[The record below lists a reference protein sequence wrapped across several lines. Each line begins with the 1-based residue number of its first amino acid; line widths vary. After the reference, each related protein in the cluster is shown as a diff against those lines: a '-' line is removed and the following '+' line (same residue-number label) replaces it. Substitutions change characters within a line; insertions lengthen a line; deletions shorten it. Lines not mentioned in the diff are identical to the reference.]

1 MKRFSGQDSI
11 DPDDPELDYSPLSLS
26 ERASMLGPSAS
37 QAARSERIK
46 VVPLSRPTS
55 LAPKAMNEP
64 ARRPRG
70 SDSRAALLSVAARV
84 ASIAG
89 AAAIV
94 VLLFFIMKPAPLQSV
109 SSSTLSETTRSMPQ
123 SNQGNVESR
132 PALAGSKALPAS
144 LPSELVTQEQSEQLL
159 QRFLQSS
166 SIRSDTTAST
176 PQSKHGDEQSDPTL
190 AELKTLLVSPP
201 SDPATQERSQQLL
214 HRFLQWSEKVDTTE
228 APTSFEQRR

>member
-1 MKRFSGQDSI
+1 MRRFSGQDSV

-26 ERASMLGPSAS
+26 ERASKLGPSAS

-46 VVPLSRPTS
+46 VVPLSRPAS
-55 LAPKAMNEP
+55 LGPKAINKP

-84 ASIAG
+84 ASVAG
-89 AAAIV
+89 AAAVV
-94 VLLFFIMKPAPLQSV
+94 VLLFFTMKPASRQSV
-109 SSSTLSETTRSMPQ
+109 SSSTPSETMGSMPQ

-132 PALAGSKALPAS
+132 PALAESNALPAS

-166 SIRSDTTAST
+166 SIRSDTTGST
-176 PQSKHGDEQSDPTL
+176 PQSKNGDEKSNPTL
-190 AELKTLLVSPP
+190 AELQTLLASLP
-201 SDPATQERSQQLL
+201 SDPATQQRSQQLL
-214 HRFLQWSEKVDTTE
+214 QRFLQWSEKVDTTE
-228 APTSFEQRR
+228 APVATTQR